1 MVGEKKVE
9 GGKGRGIRTV
19 VLAAAVAQRG
29 LEEGTRGIGA
39 KGTRGLG
46 RGG

>member
-1 MVGEKKVE
+1 VGEKD
-9 GGKGRGIRTV
+9 GGAV

-29 LEEGTRGIGA
+29 LEEGMREIGA